1 MRPLA
6 ELALTLSSMPWAV
19 GLACSALASLLPA
32 VPAVA
37 EDGFHA
43 LRPAEIRWSV
53 LRESPALSRA
63 DIHGRQEGVGP
74 FTFRVRAAAGHRLLP
89 HTHPDDRVIT
99 VLEGT
104 YWSAVGDTWDESRLV
119 AYPRGSFYVV
129 PAGVPHFSAVLEG
142 ETEFQESG
150 IGPSRND
157 MIPPTTLR

>member
-1 MRPLA
+1 MPASMGLRGRLVCGG
-6 ELALTLSSMPWAV
+6 LALLGP
-19 GLACSALASLLPA
+19 LLASA
-32 VPAVA
+32 A
-37 EDGFHA
+37 DGVFHA
-43 LRPAEIRWSV
+43 VRPEEVQWTV
-53 LRESPALSRA
+53 LREVPALARA
-63 DIHGRQEGVGP
+63 DIHGQQEGAGL

-99 VLEGT
+99 VLDGT
-104 YWSAVGDTWDESRLV
+104 YWSAVGDTWDDSRLV